1 MNILVTGAN
10 SGFGRLIVKDLAK
23 AGHRVAGSV
32 RDAEGRNAEA
42 AADLR
47 DLGVEII
54 DIDVTDETSVVNGVA
69 AARGALGEIDVL
81 INNAGVGVIGLQE
94 SFTDADFRRVFDIN
108 VFGVQ
113 RMIRAVLPQMRAR
126 RSGLILNI
134 SSLLGRVTFPFLGPY
149 NATKWAIEAMSE
161 NYRTE
166 LSHFGVDVAV
176 VEPGGFPTNFFGN
189 LLRPSS
195 RDRDAEYGDMA
206 GAPDALLE
214 SLGATLA
221 EIPEQ
226 SPQIVA
232 DAVVRVIN
240 MAPGTRPFRTEV
252 DRSGMGEPI
261 KPYNDQ
267 LASVTEALYTSFGM
281 EGMLRLNVG
290 ETKAA

>member
-10 SGFGRLIVKDLAK
+10 SGFGKLIVTDLVK

-32 RDAEGRNAEA
+32 RDPQGRNAEA
-42 AADLR
+42 ATALR
-47 DLGVEII
+47 SLGVEVV
-54 DIDVTDETSVVNGVA
+54 DIDVADDASVNYGVD

-94 SFTDADFRRVFDIN
+94 SFTDEDFRLVFDIN

-149 NATKWAIEAMSE
+149 NATKWAIEAISE

-195 RDRDAEYGDMA
+195 SDRDADYGELA
-206 GAPDALLE
+206 SAPDALLE
-214 SLGATLA
+214 SLGTTLA
-221 EIPEQ
+221 AIPEQ
-226 SPQIVA
+226 VPQIVA
-232 DAVVRVIN
+232 DAVVDVVN

-252 DRSGMGEPI
+252 DRSGMGDPI
-261 KPYNDQ
+261 KPYNEQ
-267 LASVTEALYTSFGM
+267 LEKVTEALYTNFGM
-281 EGMLRLNVG
+281 EGMLKLNVG
-290 ETKAA
+290 ERKAA